1 MGTAPLLAN
10 CVTHTPEELHEYADI
25 ETQRV
30 GSGAGRLVAAG
41 KLPLQ
46 KPC

>member
-10 CVTHTPEELHEYADI
+10 CVTHTPEELGEYADV
-25 ETQRV
+25 ETRRV
-30 GSGAGRLVAAG
+30 GVGLLVTAG